1 MGDACEDIDLA
12 EASASFDINYP
23 SKISGAAL
31 QLGSGIK
38 LAFTAMI
45 PDEYQGAQMCFT
57 QEKANGFDEPQF
69 KNGTATG
76 ATGSI
81 DGIITPKYDFLV
93 GVNPDRLGDEVYAY
107 VIYDGIAISKT
118 RNYSVISYCNHVFTY
133 GKAFVPGYTNE
144 QFSALTTLLY
154 DLIEYGDKA
163 QLYSGYNTNRL
174 VSSLVLDG
182 YTITPTQFKAIDSTD
197 FVLTEGTIS
206 DPKISGV
213 SLSLGSNFKL
223 SYKIKATDING
234 IKIKISY
241 VKDGKTYYCYANESN
256 LTADST
262 AGVYYL
268 NLIPD
273 ATGIDWVYTLTVYDA
288 NGNQGRTVSY
298 SVKSYVQSMQN
309 DTSNLGG
316 IIRALYNYGKSA
328 AAYTEALEQ

>member
-1 MGDACEDIDLA
+1 
-12 EASASFDINYP
+12 
-23 SKISGAAL
+23 
-31 QLGSGIK
+31 
-38 LAFTAMI
+38 
-45 PDEYQGAQMCFT
+45 MCFT
-57 QEKANGFDEPQF
+57 QEKANGFDASQL

-76 ATGSI
+76 TTGSI

-118 RNYSVISYCNHVFTY
+118 RNYSVISYCNYVFTY
-133 GKAFVPGYTNE
+133 GKAFVPSYTDE
-144 QFSALTTLLY
+144 QFSAFEALLC

-163 QLYSGYNTNRL
+163 QLYRGYNTNRL
-174 VSSLVLDG
+174 VSSLVVDK
-182 YTITPTQFKAIDSTD
+182 YTLKPTQFVPIDSTD

-223 SYKIKATDING
+223 TYKIKATDVNG

-241 VKDGKTYYCYANESN
+241 VKDGKTYYCYATENN

-268 NLIPD
+268 NVIPD
-273 ATGIDWVYTLTVYDA
+273 IRGIDWVYTLTIYDKD
-288 NGNQGRTVSY
+288 GNQGRTVSY
-298 SVKSYVQSMQN
+298 SVKTYVQSMQN
-309 DTSNLGG
+309 DTTNLGG

-328 AAYTEALEQ
+328 AAYAKAME